1 MVALSWYILEDLDG
15 SVLEVAALFGIRS
28 VPNLIMSPLAGVLA
42 DRIDR
47 RLLLAGA
54 QLAPIGTAATMLF
67 LAINDT
73 LALWHIYALI
83 VAWATSFS
91 LSNPARQAMVPG
103 LVHRNDLMNAVA
115 LNSMGFNVSR
125 ALGPTVGGLLLAFFG
140 FEWIYVILVFV
151 YATCTL
157 STLAMR
163 TRTEPDPDTR
173 AETLWENFR
182 GGLDYVRQ
190 SATMRGLLILA
201 ILPIAIGLPYTA
213 LVPVIAK
220 DTLGAAEG
228 GFGLL
233 MSAAGIGSLGAGFV
247 LASMGPIR
255 RGGALLIVIG
265 LLFGVSVM
273 ALGLSTA
280 YVVAFVA
287 NLFAGCFSMFYF
299 SFNNVL
305 VQTHVDERMRGR
317 MASVLMME
325 FGITPLG
332 ALIAGVIAEYTSTA
346 YTVFGMGALLAV
358 LAVAAYFKMR
368 DMHNVGTEYA
378 GWTRRSEVT
387 PR

>member
-67 LAINDT
+67 LAVNDT

-91 LSNPARQAMVPG
+91 LCNPARQAMVPG
-103 LVHRNDLMNAVA
+103 LVHRNDLMNAIA

-140 FEWIYVILVFV
+140 FEWIYVILIFI
-151 YATCTL
+151 YAGCTL

-163 TRTEPDPDTR
+163 TRTELDPGTR
-173 AETLWENFR
+173 AETLWQNFR
-182 GGLDYVRQ
+182 GGLTYVRQ
-190 SATMRGLLILA
+190 SSTMRGLLILA

-228 GFGLL
+228 EFGLL
-233 MSAAGIGSLGAGFV
+233 MSAAGIGSLAAGFA

-255 RGGALLIVIG
+255 RGGALLIVVG

-368 DMHNVGTEYA
+368 DMHNVGTVGPGRQA
-378 GWTRRSEVT
+378 VPT
-387 PR
+387 

>member
-1 MVALSWYILEDLDG
+1 MVALSWYILEDLEG
-15 SVLEVAALFGIRS
+15 SVLAVAALYGIRS

-42 DRIDR
+42 DRLDR
-47 RLLLAGA
+47 RMVLAGA
-54 QLAPIGTAATMLF
+54 QLAPIGTAATMLV
-67 LAINDT
+67 LALNDT
-73 LALWHIYALI
+73 LALWHIYLLI
-83 VAWATSFS
+83 IAWATSFS
-91 LSNPARQAMVPG
+91 LSNPARQAMVPS
-103 LVHRNDLMNAVA
+103 LVSRGDLMNAIA

-125 ALGPTVGGLLLAFFG
+125 ALGPTVGGLLLAFLG

-151 YATCTL
+151 YAGCTL
-157 STLAMR
+157 TTLAIRIR
-163 TRTEPDPDTR
+163 TDPDAGTR
-173 AETLWENFR
+173 AETLVQNFL
-182 GGLDYVRQ
+182 GGLTYVRGN
-190 SATMRGLLILA
+190 ATMRGLLVLA

-220 DTLGAAEG
+220 DTLDAAPGE
-228 GFGLL
+228 FGLL
-233 MSAAGIGSLGAGFV
+233 MSAAGIGSLIAGFA

-273 ALGLSTA
+273 VLGLSTA
-280 YVVAFVA
+280 YAVAFIA
-287 NLFAGCFSMFYF
+287 NFFAGAFSMFYF

-305 VQTHVDERMRGR
+305 VQTHVEERMRGR

-332 ALIAGVIAEYTSTA
+332 ALIAGVIAQYTSTA

-368 DMHNVGTEYA
+368 DMHNVGTIGPGRQPA
-378 GWTRRSEVT
+378 PT
-387 PR
+387 

>member
-1 MVALSWYILEDLDG
+1 MVALSWYILEDLEG
-15 SVLEVAALFGIRS
+15 SVLAVAALYGIRS

-42 DRIDR
+42 DRLDR
-47 RLLLAGA
+47 RMVLAGA
-54 QLAPIGTAATMLF
+54 QLAPIGTAATMLV
-67 LAINDT
+67 LALNDT
-73 LALWHIYALI
+73 LALWHIYLLI
-83 VAWATSFS
+83 IAWATSFS
-91 LSNPARQAMVPG
+91 LSNPARQAMVPS
-103 LVHRNDLMNAVA
+103 LVSRGDLMNAIA

-125 ALGPTVGGLLLAFFG
+125 ALGPTVGGLLLAFLG

-151 YATCTL
+151 YAGCTL
-157 STLAMR
+157 TTLAIRIR
-163 TRTEPDPDTR
+163 TDPDAGTR
-173 AETLWENFR
+173 AETLVQNFL
-182 GGLDYVRQ
+182 GGLTYVRGN
-190 SATMRGLLILA
+190 ATMRGLLVLA

-220 DTLGAAEG
+220 DTLGAAPGE
-228 GFGLL
+228 FGLL
-233 MSAAGIGSLGAGFV
+233 MSAAGFGSLIAGFA

-273 ALGLSTA
+273 VLGLSTA
-280 YVVAFVA
+280 YAVAFIA
-287 NLFAGCFSMFYF
+287 NFFAGAFSMFYF

-305 VQTHVDERMRGR
+305 VQTHVEERMRGR

-332 ALIAGVIAEYTSTA
+332 ALIAGVIAQYTSTA

-368 DMHNVGTEYA
+368 DMHNVGTVGPGRA
-378 GWTRRSEVT
+378 PPT
-387 PR
+387 